1 MILKDP
7 FGCSVEPGLRVR
19 VGVRMGAKVGA
30 DGPGGGCFCHLGKG
44 WCGLGLGVV
53 TKVKK

>member
-19 VGVRMGAKVGA
+19 VGVRMGAKVGE
-30 DGPGGGCFCHLGKG
+30 DGPWRRLLLLSG
-44 WCGLGLGVV
+44 
-53 TKVKK
+53 

>member
-30 DGPGGGCFCHLGKG
+30 DGPWRRLFLPPG
-44 WCGLGLGVV
+44 
-53 TKVKK
+53 